1 MVPSSAAGRVAYVL
15 ATWFGCGRSPVAPGT
30 VGSLAAVALA
40 ALAEHFLGWPPWSL
54 AVAVVAALP
63 LAVWASHRAAAD
75 ARIEDPS
82 FVVID
87 EVVGQWATLAGA
99 TASNWKAL
107 LAGFL
112 LFRLFDIWKPAP
124 ARQLEKLHGG
134 VGIMAD
140 DVMAGIYGALVL
152 YLAGCF
158 NLY

>member
-1 MVPSSAAGRVAYVL
+1 MATNKAAGRIAYCL
-15 ATWFGCGRSPVAPGT
+15 ATWFGCGRAPVAPGT

-40 ALAEHFLGWPPWSL
+40 ALAAHFLRWPPWSMG
-54 AVAVVAALP
+54 VAAAAALP

-75 ARIEDPS
+75 AGQKDPG

-124 ARQLEKLHGG
+124 VRQLEKLGGG

>member
-1 MVPSSAAGRVAYVL
+1 MPTSNAVSRCASLL

-40 ALAEHFLGWPPWSL
+40 ALARHYLGWPPWSMG
-54 AVAVVAALP
+54 VAALVTLP
-63 LAVWASHRAAAD
+63 VAVWASGRASSD
-75 ARIEDPS
+75 AGMEDPG

-107 LAGFL
+107 LLGFA

-124 ARQLEKLHGG
+124 VRQLERLGGG

>member
-1 MVPSSAAGRVAYVL
+1 MEASRAASRIAYAL
-15 ATWFGCGRSPVAPGT
+15 ATWFGCGRSSVAPGT
-30 VGSLAAVALA
+30 AGSLAAVALA
-40 ALAEHFLGWPPWSL
+40 ALAEHFLGWPPWSM
-54 AVAVVAALP
+54 AVAAVAALP

-75 ARIEDPS
+75 AGIEDPP

-112 LFRLFDIWKPAP
+112 LFRLFDIWKPVP
-124 ARQLEKLHGG
+124 VRQLEKLRGG
-134 VGIMAD
+134 MGIVAD

-152 YLAGCF
+152 HMAGCF

>member
-1 MVPSSAAGRVAYVL
+1 MGQSSAAGRGAYVV
-15 ATWFGCGRSPVAPGT
+15 ATWFGCGRSPIAPGT

-54 AVAVVAALP
+54 AVAAVAVLP

-75 ARIEDPS
+75 ARIEDPQ

-107 LAGFL
+107 VAGFL

-124 ARQLEKLHGG
+124 ARQLEKLGGG

-152 YLAGCF
+152 YVAGCF

>member
-1 MVPSSAAGRVAYVL
+1 MPARNRCAWLL
-15 ATWFGCGRSPVAPGT
+15 ATWFGCGCSPVAPGT

-40 ALAEHFLGWPPWSL
+40 ALAEYYLRWPPWTMG
-54 AVAVVAALP
+54 VAALAALP
-63 LAVWASHRAAAD
+63 LSVWAAGRAEKD
-75 ARIEDPS
+75 AQVEDPG

-99 TASNWKAL
+99 TASNWKAFAL
-107 LAGFL
+107 GFV

-124 ARQLEKLHGG
+124 VRQLERLGGG

-140 DVMAGIYGALVL
+140 DVMAGLYGALVL
-152 YLAGCF
+152 YLVGCF

>member
-1 MVPSSAAGRVAYVL
+1 MPGRSAASRLAHIL
-15 ATWFGCGRSPVAPGT
+15 ATWFGCGLSPVAPGT
-30 VGSLAAVALA
+30 AGSLAAVALA
-40 ALAEHFLGWPPWSL
+40 ALAERYWHWPPWSIG
-54 AVAVVAALP
+54 VAAAVLLP
-63 LAVWASHRAAAD
+63 LAIWASGKAETDSGR
-75 ARIEDPS
+75 EDPG

-107 LAGFL
+107 LAGFV
-112 LFRLFDIWKPAP
+112 LFRLFDIWKPVP
-124 ARQLEKLHGG
+124 VRQLERLHGG

>member
-1 MVPSSAAGRVAYVL
+1 MGTSSAASRVAYAL
-15 ATWFGCGRSPVAPGT
+15 ATWFGCGRSSVAPGT
-30 VGSLAAVALA
+30 AGSLAAVALA
-40 ALAEHFLGWPPWSL
+40 ALAEHFLGWPPWSM
-54 AVAVVAALP
+54 AVAAVAALP

-75 ARIEDPS
+75 AGIEDPP

-99 TASNWKAL
+99 TATNWKAL

-124 ARQLEKLHGG
+124 VRQLEKLRGG
-134 VGIMAD
+134 VGIVAD

-152 YLAGCF
+152 HVAGCF

>member
-1 MVPSSAAGRVAYVL
+1 MGKSSAASRVAYVL
-15 ATWFGCGRSPVAPGT
+15 ATWFGCGRSMVAPGT

-40 ALAEHFLGWPPWSL
+40 ALAQHFLRWPPWSM
-54 AVAVVAALP
+54 AVAAVALLP

-75 ARIEDPS
+75 SRIEDPT

-112 LFRLFDIWKPAP
+112 LFRILDIWKPAP
-124 ARQLEKLHGG
+124 VRQLERLGGG
-134 VGIMAD
+134 VGIVAD

-152 YLAGCF
+152 YVAGCF